1 MGKSNKTIECSLV
14 NRGFRY
20 WQPKPNRVTD
30 GVLSTQSPS
39 LNGSYWQ
46 DINHW
51 PHLMGID
58 LPRIEAEIGLLIGS
72 DVPRAMKPK
81 EVRQSNNGGPFA
93 MRTILGWM
101 LSGPLG
107 RKETKYPR
115 QTSLPLWLTSVS
127 TLKISVT

>member
-1 MGKSNKTIECSLV
+1 MFSRKS
-14 NRGFRY
+14 RGFRY

-30 GVLSTQSPS
+30 VYSRPS
-39 LNGSYWQ
+39 LPLSMAAIGSQEYV
-46 DINHW
+46 NHW

-81 EVRQSNNGGPFA
+81 EVRESNNGGPFA
-93 MRTILGWM
+93 MRTILRWM

-115 QTSLPLWLTSVS
+115 QTSLPLRLTSAS
-127 TLKISVT
+127 SLKISVT